1 MDLTKYRQDFP
12 MLTGKTMQGKPL
24 VYLDNGATTFKP
36 QVVIDAIV
44 SYLSDYTANAHRG
57 DYDLSAIVDQKYEQ
71 ARQDIAQF
79 IHASRKEEIVFTSGT
94 TDSLNLIARGYARY
108 HLQEGDEILISV
120 AEHASNTLPWF
131 DIARE
136 TGCVVKYIELDEKGC
151 ITMEN
156 VKKAVNAHTKL
167 ISLAHVT
174 NVLGHILPV
183 KEICKYA
190 HERGILVSIDGAQS
204 VPHMPVN
211 VQELGCDFLSFSGH
225 KMCGPTG
232 IGVLYG
238 RYQLLKETRPVRNG
252 GGNNARYNS
261 CGVVSLKNPPEKFE
275 AGTPNI
281 EGAIGLGAAVNYLS
295 QIGMEHIM
303 EHEMVLRAYAVEKMQ
318 AVEQVEIY
326 NPEAQLGPIA
336 FNLKGV
342 FSQDAAS
349 LFNKYGIAVRAGQHC
364 AKILDEYL
372 HVTNTVRASLYFYN
386 TKEDIDQLVAVCKK
400 GDDFLDAFFE

>member
-1 MDLTKYRQDFP
+1 MDMSIYRHDFP
-12 MLTGKTMQGKPL
+12 MLKGKTMQGQPL

-36 QVVIDAIV
+36 QPVINAVVD
-44 SYLSDYTANAHRG
+44 YLSSYTANAHRG
-57 DYDLSAIVDQKYEQ
+57 DYDLSAVVDERYET
-71 ARQDIAQF
+71 ARADIAKF
-79 IHASRKEEIVFTSGT
+79 IHAKRKEEVVFTSGT
-94 TDSLNLIARGYARY
+94 TDSLNLVAKGFAKTY
-108 HLQEGDEILISV
+108 LQAGDEVLISV

-131 DIARE
+131 DLAQEI
-136 TGCVVKYIELDEKGC
+136 GCTVAYIDLDEHGC

-156 VKKAVNAHTKL
+156 VKKAVNEHTKI

-174 NVLGHILPV
+174 NVLGHVLPV
-183 KEICKYA
+183 REICDYA
-190 HERGILVSIDGAQS
+190 HERNIIVCIDGAQS
-204 VPHMPVN
+204 VPHMPVD
-211 VQELGCDFLSFSGH
+211 VQKMDCDFLAFSGH

-238 RYQLLKETRPVRNG
+238 RYELLKQTKPTRSG
-252 GGNNARYNS
+252 GGNNARYNA
-261 CGVVSLKNPPEKFE
+261 CGSVSLKNPPEKFE

-295 QIGMEHIM
+295 QIGMDNIM
-303 EHEMVLRAYAVEKMQ
+303 AHEIELRRYAIEKLSQ
-318 AVEQVEIY
+318 IDKVQIY
-326 NPEAQLGPIA
+326 NPDANLGPIA
-336 FNLKGV
+336 FNIKGV

-349 LFNKYGIAVRAGQHC
+349 LFNKYGVAVRAGQHC

-386 TKEDIDQLVAVCKK
+386 TKEDIDKLAEVCKK